1 MAKKVKRKQVQK
13 RRPGKIGLRE
23 RYQMY
28 QEILENFT
36 IMSDIFMRNVL
47 KDKTCTEYILQ
58 TITGDKELTVEE
70 QIIQHDYKN
79 LQGRSA
85 VMDCVARDQ
94 KKRHMDIEIQ
104 KENKD
109 ASPERSRYNSA
120 LLDMNTLNSGQS
132 VRELPESYVIFIT
145 RDDVLKKG
153 LPIYHIQRTIDETR
167 ETFQDGSHILY
178 VNSQIQD
185 DTRLGR
191 LMHDL
196 HCQHADEMYSEILAN
211 RVRELKETT
220 EGVEGMCKEMDK
232 IYGMGKA
239 EGEWIGEKRGRAIER
254 KNTERERQGRT
265 LEKSRADRLETELKK
280 YQRKYGMLV

>member
-1 MAKKVKRKQVQK
+1 
-13 RRPGKIGLRE
+13 
-23 RYQMY
+23 MY

-47 KDKTCTEYILQ
+47 KDMTCTEYILQ
-58 TITGDKELTVEE
+58 TIMGDKELTVEE